1 MKTSATN
8 RLEQSPTHNLAGHLL
23 VASPDWQHGLYGR
36 TVCLVVHHSSQRA
49 IGVVLNR
56 HLPMPAGELWQKL
69 AGDKPV
75 RSTAAVHF
83 GGPQA
88 GPVVAVHDRRD
99 LAEFTSAEGV
109 YIAAQIHNLQQ
120 LVASPTGEAQVKII
134 VGQADWGSGEL
145 DRQFAEGNWL
155 PLPVSSGL
163 VFAEDSEMW
172 PRAMH
177 RVGDLVVA
185 TMSGARVNPPDVL
198 TN

>member
-1 MKTSATN
+1 MNGSATN
-8 RLEQSPTHNLAGHLL
+8 RLEQTSNYNLAGHLL
-23 VASPDWQHGLYGR
+23 VAAPSWQHELYGR
-36 TVCLVVHHSSQRA
+36 SVCLVVHHSPERA

-56 HLPMPAGELWQKL
+56 HLPIPAGELWQKL

-75 RSTAAVHF
+75 RSTTTINF

-88 GPVVAVHDRRD
+88 GPVVAVHDCRE

-109 YIAAQIHNLQQ
+109 YFAAQIQNLKQ
-120 LVASPTGEAQVKII
+120 LAASPTDEAQVKII
-134 VGQADWGSGEL
+134 VGQADWGAGEL
-145 DRQFAEGNWL
+145 DRQFAEGRWL
-155 PLPVSSGL
+155 PLPVSPGL
-163 VFAEDSEMW
+163 VFADDSEMW

-185 TMSGARVNPPDVL
+185 SMCGARVCPADVL

>member
-1 MKTSATN
+1 MNTATN
-8 RLEQSPTHNLAGHLL
+8 RLELSPTYNLAGHLL
-23 VASPDWQHGLYGR
+23 VASPNWQHELYGR
-36 TVCLVVHHSSQRA
+36 AVCLVVHHSSQRA

-56 HLPMPAGELWQKL
+56 HLPMPACELWQKL
-69 AGDKPV
+69 AGEKPV
-75 RSTAAVHF
+75 RSTAAINF

-88 GPVVAVHDRRD
+88 GPVVAVHDRRE

-109 YIAAQIHNLQQ
+109 YIAAQIQNLKQ
-120 LVASPTGEAQVKII
+120 LAASPLDEAQVKII

-145 DRQFAEGNWL
+145 DRQFAEGKWL

-163 VFAEDSEMW
+163 VFADDSEMW
-172 PRAMH
+172 SRAMH

-185 TMSGARVNPPDVL
+185 TMSGARVRPADVL

>member
-1 MKTSATN
+1 MNSSATN
-8 RLEQSPTHNLAGHLL
+8 RFEQSPKYNLAGFLL
-23 VASPDWQHGLYGR
+23 VAAPSWQHEHYGQS
-36 TVCLVVHHSSQRA
+36 VCLVVHHSPERA

-56 HLPMPAGELWQKL
+56 HLPVPAGELWQKL

-75 RSTAAVHF
+75 RTAAINF

-88 GPVVAVHDRRD
+88 GPVVAVHDRRE

-109 YIAAQIHNLQQ
+109 YFAAQIQNLKQ
-120 LVASPTGEAQVKII
+120 LAASPTDEAQVKII
-134 VGQADWGSGEL
+134 VGQADWGAGEL
-145 DRQFAEGNWL
+145 DRQFADGNWF

-163 VFAEDSEMW
+163 VFADDSEMW

-185 TMSGARVNPPDVL
+185 SMSGARVQPADVL